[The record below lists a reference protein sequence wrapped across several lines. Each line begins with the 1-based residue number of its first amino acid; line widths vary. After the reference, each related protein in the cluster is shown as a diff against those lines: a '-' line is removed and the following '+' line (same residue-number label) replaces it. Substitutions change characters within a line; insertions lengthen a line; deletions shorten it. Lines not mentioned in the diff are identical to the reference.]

1 MHSLL
6 TKLFSIEETN
16 LIKTV
21 TIKNK
26 RYSLVKD
33 GYVNRGKNIYSI
45 ITGKNG
51 VGKSRLLSAIVND
64 FITFRAEDIDRFYIN
79 GRERNHENSNC
90 HIEQEYVINKIIAV
104 STSAFD
110 KFPVP
115 RKRERIEY
123 YSYLGVRGLSN
134 TLNLS
139 KEYLSRIISKL
150 ISSILYKKINMEEIG
165 RVLAYLGYDDQIE
178 ISFNY
183 KFSNAKLKTI
193 IESNDVYETFSSEF
207 FKGNPFNSIN
217 LNNYIDKE
225 SGYNENHIWHT
236 IDMMKG
242 LSVDRTGRS
251 GTIRIHGNN
260 LVFEDRDVS
269 YDDEKINAFV
279 HLLEQGFITAKD
291 IHLKKRDSGFKY
303 KISDASSGEQ
313 CIVMSIIGI
322 ASQIEDN
329 SLICID
335 EPEICLHPE
344 WQERYIPILIDT
356 FRHYSGCH
364 FIIATHSPQITS
376 KLIEENCFVISMQ
389 DGFAKDA
396 KEFVNKS
403 IDFQLASIFK
413 APGYKNEYLTRVLVS
428 YLASVSANE
437 KITYD
442 EQANIKEI
450 ISLKASIDEKDPVRK
465 LIALAE
471 KAMKVVKNGD

>member
-1 MHSLL
+1 M
-6 TKLFSIEETN
+6 
-16 LIKTV
+16 

-26 RYSLVKD
+26 KYHLVND
-33 GYVNRGKNIYSI
+33 NNINQGKNIYSI

-64 FITFRAEDIDRFYIN
+64 FILCQAENIDRFYIN
-79 GRERNHENSNC
+79 GREKSNDGSNC
-90 HIEQEYVINKIIAV
+90 HIERACSASKIIAV

-115 RKRERIEY
+115 RKRERISY

-150 ISSILYKKINMEEIG
+150 ISSILYKNIHMEEIG
-165 RVLAYLGYDDQIE
+165 RVLAYLGYEDQIE

-183 KFSNAKLKTI
+183 RFSNARLKDI
-193 IESNDVYETFSSEF
+193 SEKEDKFSSFIDVF
-207 FKGNPFNSIN
+207 FQGSPFSSIN
-217 LNNYIDKE
+217 LNNYLDNNNN
-225 SGYNENHIWHT
+225 YNKNNIAHT
-236 IDMMKG
+236 IDMMET
-242 LSVDRTGRS
+242 LSVDRTGKA
-251 GTIRIHGNN
+251 GTIQINGNS
-260 LVFEDRDVS
+260 LLFEDRTVS
-269 YDDEKINAFV
+269 YDDAKINAFV

-291 IHLKKRDSGFKY
+291 IHLKKKDSGFKY

-389 DGFAKDA
+389 DGLARDAKD
-396 KEFVNKS
+396 FVNKS

-413 APGYKNEYLTRVLVS
+413 TPGYKNEYLTRVLIS
-428 YLASVSANE
+428 YLTNVSANE
-437 KITYD
+437 KISD
-442 EQANIKEI
+442 EEYNTIKDI

-465 LIALAE
+465 LITLAE
-471 KAMKVVKNGD
+471 KAIRVVKNGN

>member
-1 MHSLL
+1 M
-6 TKLFSIEETN
+6 
-16 LIKTV
+16 IKTV

-26 RYSLVKD
+26 KYFLVKD
-33 GYVNRGKNIYSI
+33 GYISKRGNIYSV

-51 VGKSRLLSAIVND
+51 AGKSRLLSAIVNN
-64 FITFRAEDIDRFYIN
+64 FISFRAEDIDRFYIN
-79 GRERNHENSNC
+79 GRERNHEISSF
-90 HIEQEYVINKIIAV
+90 HIEQEHIINKIIAV

-115 RKRERIEY
+115 RKRERIDY

-150 ISSILYKKINMEEIG
+150 ISSILYKNINMEEIG
-165 RVLAYLGYDDQIE
+165 RVLAYLGYEDQIE

-183 KFSNAKLKTI
+183 KFSNSKLKAI
-193 IESNDVYETFSSEF
+193 IDSNDVYGAFSSEF
-207 FKGNPFNSIN
+207 LKGNPFNSIN
-217 LNNYIDKE
+217 LNNYMDKE
-225 SGYNENHIWHT
+225 NSYNESHIWHT

-242 LSVDRTGRS
+242 LSVDRTGRA

-269 YDDEKINAFV
+269 YNDDKINAFV

-389 DGFAKDA
+389 DGLAKDA

-413 APGYKNEYLTRVLVS
+413 TPGYKNEYLTRVLVS
-428 YLASVSANE
+428 YLASVAANE
-437 KITYD
+437 KITDD
-442 EQANIKEI
+442 EYNHIKEI
-450 ISLKASIDEKDPVRK
+450 ILLKTHIDDKDPVRK
-465 LIALAE
+465 LITLAE
-471 KAMKVVKNGD
+471 KAIKVIKNGD

>member
-1 MHSLL
+1 M
-6 TKLFSIEETN
+6 
-16 LIKTV
+16 IKSV
-21 TIKNK
+21 IIKNK
-26 RYSLVKD
+26 KYYLVKD
-33 GYVNRGKNIYSI
+33 GYINNRKNIYSI

-64 FITFRAEDIDRFYIN
+64 FLSFRAEDIDRFYIN
-79 GRERNHENSNC
+79 GREKNHENSNC
-90 HIEQEYVINKIIAV
+90 YIEQEHLTNKIIAV

-115 RKRERIEY
+115 RKRERIDY

-165 RVLAYLGYDDQIE
+165 RVLAYLGYEDHIE

-193 IESNDVYETFSSEF
+193 MESNDISLAFSHEF
-207 FKGNPFNSIN
+207 LKGNPFNSIN
-217 LNNYIDKE
+217 LNNYIDKNNNYYE
-225 SGYNENHIWHT
+225 DHIWHT

-242 LSVDRTGRS
+242 LSVDRTGRA

-260 LVFEDRDVS
+260 LVFEDRDVF
-269 YDDEKINAFV
+269 YNDEKINAFV
-279 HLLEQGFITAKD
+279 HLLEQGFITARD

-313 CIVMSIIGI
+313 CIVMSVIGI

-356 FRHYSGCH
+356 FRNYCGCH

-389 DGFAKDA
+389 DGLAKDA

-413 APGYKNEYLTRVLVS
+413 TPGYKNEYLTRVLIS
-428 YLASVSANE
+428 YLTSVSNNE
-437 KITYD
+437 KIVD
-442 EQANIKEI
+442 EDYKNIKDI
-450 ISLKASIDEKDPVRK
+450 ISLKSSIDEKDPVKK
-465 LIALAE
+465 LIILAE